1 MQIRCECGTFRAA
14 LTGFPTNTPGRLV
27 CYCDDCQTYLHW
39 LGRPDLLDSAGGTE
53 VIPVYPSEVSFVAGR
68 EALVSMRLSPD
79 GLLRWYSSCCKTPIA
94 NTRPKFPW
102 VGVIHRAYS
111 VDDPGLLERVLG
123 PVRSRINGQF
133 ARGAPPSRTSSK
145 MGLKD
150 VAVVLP
156 FLLKGAVL
164 GRAKHSP
171 FFEED
176 GVTPAVAPIVLPPE
190 ERTAIRRRLGFEGR
204 SS

>member
-14 LTGFPTNTPGRLV
+14 LTGFPANTPGRLV

-39 LGRPDLLDSAGGTE
+39 LERADLLDAAGGTE
-53 VIPVYPSEVSFVAGR
+53 VIPVYPSEFKIVAGR
-68 EALVSMRLSPD
+68 EVLKSMRLSPD
-79 GLLRWYSSCCKTPIA
+79 GLLRWYCSGCKTPIA

-102 VGVIHRAYS
+102 VGVVHRAYS

-123 PVRSRINGQF
+123 PVRSRINGRF
-133 ARGAPPSRTSSK
+133 ARGVPPAGTSPG
-145 MGLKD
+145 MRLKD
-150 VAVVLP
+150 MAVVFP
-156 FLLKGAVL
+156 FLFKGAVL

-176 GVTPAVAPIVLPPE
+176 AVTPAVSPIVVPAE
-190 ERTAIRRRLGFEGR
+190 ERVALRRRLGL
-204 SS
+204 